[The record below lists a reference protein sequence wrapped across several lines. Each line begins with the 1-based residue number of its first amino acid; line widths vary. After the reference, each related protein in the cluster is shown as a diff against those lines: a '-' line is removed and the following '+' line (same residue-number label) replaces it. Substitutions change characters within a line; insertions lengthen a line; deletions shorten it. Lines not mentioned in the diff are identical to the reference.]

1 LSHDTHIDRY
11 DWLGFSLRSLV
22 LIFIGIVGLGF
33 YIGVLLF
40 GENSILALNRL
51 EREKQRLEQ
60 TERKLKVQNQKL
72 QKEYFEIL
80 QLTE

>member
-1 LSHDTHIDRY
+1 MSHDTRIDRY

-22 LIFIGIVGLGF
+22 LIFIGIVALGF

-60 TERKLKVQNQKL
+60 TERELKVQNQKL